1 MRRTAQGPPAK
12 TRDRNPEFKASTST
26 ISAGLYPLS
35 ETMPVEKEIAVI

>member
-26 ISAGLYPLS
+26 ISAGLCPLF
-35 ETMPVEKEIAVI
+35 ETVPVEKEIAVI